1 MGITDKLKYE
11 CKAISNMMLNKD
23 AKSSLLNLCNE
34 KQSMRLEKS
43 KLRRLFTSMRPAYT
57 EAEDYFVQK
66 YLLCDAL
73 IAQGMYLDG
82 YGNALLKIDMPDG
95 SESKTLWSC
104 HTDSVHRKGGIQTVH
119 YNPLDDKFSTTDG
132 SCLGG
137 DDNSGTYVLLELIR
151 AKVPGLYVFHRA
163 EEVGGCGS
171 AWIASNCEDMLEK
184 YDRAI
189 AFDRKDVHSIIT
201 HQGSKRCCSEAFSK
215 DLSAKLN
222 MNHRSDST
230 GSFTDTANYDHI
242 IPECTN
248 MSVGYFGAHT
258 ARETQLLD
266 YLVRLKDAFIRI
278 DCEGL
283 ATERNPKAP
292 VEYNMGGYYGY
303 GGNLIK
309 PHKEA
314 RTAMGWS
321 KQDDIKWKQ
330 DKKKREEEEKKKK
343 EQFTLLDFVDEDGVP
358 TTNEITKDDLYKILD
373 TADGI
378 EDDDFGPKSNKKSK
392 EELIES
398 PEEVPEPDWNEF
410 FEGLE
415 D

>member
-1 MGITDKLKYE
+1 
-11 CKAISNMMLNKD
+11 
-23 AKSSLLNLCNE
+23 
-34 KQSMRLEKS
+34 
-43 KLRRLFTSMRPAYT
+43 
-57 EAEDYFVQK
+57 
-66 YLLCDAL
+66 
-73 IAQGMYLDG
+73 
-82 YGNALLKIDMPDG
+82 
-95 SESKTLWSC
+95 
-104 HTDSVHRKGGIQTVH
+104 
-119 YNPLDDKFSTTDG
+119 
-132 SCLGG
+132 
-137 DDNSGTYVLLELIR
+137 
-151 AKVPGLYVFHRA
+151 
-163 EEVGGCGS
+163 
-171 AWIASNCEDMLEK
+171 
-184 YDRAI
+184 
-189 AFDRKDVHSIIT
+189 
-201 HQGSKRCCSEAFSK
+201 
-215 DLSAKLN
+215 

-283 ATERNPKAP
+283 TTERNPKAP

>member
-1 MGITDKLKYE
+1 VGITDRLKYQV
-11 CKAISNMMLNKD
+11 ASITTMMLSEGVKG
-23 AKSSLLNLCNE
+23 SLMNLCRE
-34 KQSMRLEKS
+34 KQSLRLEKS

-57 EAEDYFVQK
+57 EAEEFFVQK
-66 YLLCDAL
+66 YLMCDDLVAK
-73 IAQGMYLDG
+73 GMYLDG
-82 YGNALLKIDMPDG
+82 YGNALIKVNNPDG
-95 SESKTLWSC
+95 TESKTLWSC
-104 HTDSVHRKGGIQTVH
+104 HTDTVHRKAGIQTVH
-119 YNPLDDKFSTTDG
+119 FNPIDDKFSTTDG

-137 DDNSGTYVLLELIR
+137 DDNSGTYLMLEMMR
-151 AKVPGLYVFHRA
+151 AEVPGLYIFHRA

-171 AWIASNCEDMLEK
+171 SWIANNCADMLEN

-189 AFDRKDVHSIIT
+189 AFDRKDVNSIIT
-201 HQGSKRCCSEAFSK
+201 HQGSKRCCSEAFAK
-215 DLSAKLN
+215 DLGVKLG

-248 MSVGYFGAHT
+248 LSVGYFGAHS

-266 YLVRLKDAFIRI
+266 YIVRLKDAFIRI

-283 ATERNPKAP
+283 VTERNPKAP

-303 GGNLIK
+303 GGLVK
-309 PHKEA
+309 PTKEA

-330 DKKKREEEEKKKK
+330 DKKKAKEDEKVK
-343 EQFTLLDFVDEDGVP
+343 EQKTLNDFSDS
-358 TTNEITKDDLYKILD
+358 NEITKEDLYAILDGADDDDL
-373 TADGI
+373 
-378 EDDDFGPKSNKKSK
+378 GPKSKKSDK
-392 EELIES
+392 EEKMETIDDFE
-398 PEEVPEPDWNEF
+398 EPDWNEF
-410 FEGLE
+410 FVGLA